1 MNVQNGSVVPSEP
14 AASASAV
21 VVETPGSG
29 AVSLPSGFPLAHADF
44 TRAGADLHLASPD
57 GDVVVVRDY
66 FLTDHPPALST
77 PDGAQVGG
85 DTALNLAGPVAP
97 GQVAQL
103 GAATPGSDPIG
114 TVENLEGAVTVV
126 HADGTKTNLTK
137 GDPVFQGDVLE
148 TGDGAAVGIV
158 LADNST
164 FALGESGRMILDE
177 MVYDPSAQT
186 GSAVFSLMSGAAT
199 FVSGQIAKTDQDAV
213 QIKTPVATI
222 GIRGTKVHIETDG
235 TTMSAVN
242 MPEVTLDGV
251 QPGEIAIYGND
262 GTFLGSANQSG
273 QGWSWSPSAS
283 STPTS
288 LNLPSDQLTSV
299 TAAVERA
306 LPTSIEEK
314 AVNAL
319 EDARAAEAKAE
330 ALTQQAEQAA
340 QNGQNAEAL
349 SQQAD
354 AARQAAEA
362 AAQAAQE
369 AVKRA
374 TTDVGRPVNTWME
387 TGLNQFNPNADVM
400 DTVALANAE
409 RRTASNS
416 PEDLASQQVDANG
429 AVVTPASQTVINQAP
444 APVAETITSAPVS
457 MTGGMAG
464 MSAPTTMFG
473 GNAGTD
479 GVGAAPPPLDV
490 GAGSLFQQGASAGNA
505 NAPVLMAGA
514 SVVAD
519 STISTTGT
527 SSAVQ
532 TITDLVSAGT
542 STTLNS
548 STDNST
554 TTVVASAPTTYTFTG
569 WAIDGYLSGAT
580 VFEDLNGNKVWDAG
594 EALATTDA
602 SGNWS
607 LTGAKGTGSI
617 VVTGGT
623 DVATGLVFGGKMT
636 APAGSAV
643 ITPLTTLI
651 QKQVDA
657 GATLAD
663 AQATIK
669 AALGL
674 STTTGDLTQL
684 DPVASGNLEVY
695 KAGMQIANAITQ
707 ATAALSGAGAT
718 DTAAGSLTDSSGA
731 TLALSASAT
740 ATFANVATSFYTQIS
755 SVTTAA
761 DLESMSTVAQGTAS
775 QAILA
780 NVATGGVNTGSNEY
794 AAAEGTTITL
804 GSEAAD
810 TLAGGA
816 GGDTLSGLGGNDTL
830 DGGAGADTLYGGKGD
845 DTLVYDA
852 NDVLADGGTGVDTL
866 TVTDATLD
874 LATVA
879 GTQVKNIEIINLAG
893 ANGTTLT
900 LTPDAVDA
908 LASATGEVKIAGG
921 VDSTVRL
928 GSGWTLQSDVNGQ
941 STYVA
946 TATSGATVIMVL
958 DNAVNIAPVIDSAA
972 TLAATED
979 TAASGAISAS
989 DADGNTLSYSV
1000 TGSARHGAVTIDALT
1015 GTYTYSPT
1023 GNFNGTDTFTVAV
1036 SDGGVVTTQT
1046 INVTVAAVN
1055 DAPVIT
1061 SAATLAAT
1069 ENAAASGQITATDAE
1084 GNPLSF
1090 SLSSDPNAATAAHGA
1105 VVVNADGT
1113 YTYTPTRGFEGTD
1126 TFTVAVSDG
1135 VATTSQV
1142 ISVTVAPINET
1153 VIGTVGDDVLNPGGG
1168 SDLLI
1173 GGAGNDVLD
1182 GGAGDDVLVGD
1193 SYIGATPSSALV
1205 SGLGGVTGF
1214 GENVVRMM
1222 DDGAAMVNLSS
1233 VFGGGLHFGGNTY
1246 TSLYINVNGNITF
1259 GQAQSAYTPY
1269 AIDATTTVPMI
1280 APFFADVDPWGGAA
1294 AATVGGNSTG
1304 SNRVYYDMDAA
1315 SGTFTV
1321 TWDDVGYYAA
1331 GTDKLNAFQL
1341 QLVDQGA
1348 GNFDVVFR
1356 YENIDWT
1363 TGNFSGGANG
1373 LGGTVAHAGLTTGD
1387 GTSAV
1392 EIDGSGVQDSVLGW
1406 DTSVG
1411 NTGAQGVW
1419 SFQVVNGQVVT
1430 DATGAAAAADVT
1442 GGTSG
1447 ADVLSGGAGNDTLYY
1462 DAADTLVSGGAGF
1475 DTLMVRGTADLSVVN
1490 DTQFDSID
1498 RIDLSSSAGADSLSL
1513 SASSVTALV
1522 DGTNAF
1528 TGTAN
1533 AIFVSL
1539 GMNDTLNLVGS
1550 ANQEWS
1556 TTSTTMDV
1564 NADGTSE
1571 SYTVYTHATANATV
1585 YVENQAPA

>member
-718 DTAAGSLTDSSGA
+718 DTAAAADAVFAAFSSALSRVRSRARSRTSITSETFSRICMRAMGSCSVRPRFTALAVYSSPFSFFFSQSSPPCPCSWSESARTVSSFFATSCLINPCLNSMTVHALSIQPQYLRWSSSDGSACRTCPLARHAAVPSSGA
-731 TLALSASAT
+731 R
-740 ATFANVATSFYTQIS
+740 
-755 SVTTAA
+755 
-761 DLESMSTVAQGTAS
+761 STPAGACVPRPGTAPGRGPPFP
-775 QAILA
+775 QAPGA
-780 NVATGGVNTGSNEY
+780 PSGRWRRRWSCRAMVRDTRASRNDGARARPGVPPP
-794 AAAEGTTITL
+794 AAP
-804 GSEAAD
+804 S
-810 TLAGGA
+810 LAGP
-816 GGDTLSGLGGNDTL
+816 
-830 DGGAGADTLYGGKGD
+830 
-845 DTLVYDA
+845 
-852 NDVLADGGTGVDTL
+852 
-866 TVTDATLD
+866 ATRR
-874 LATVA
+874 
-879 GTQVKNIEIINLAG
+879 NN
-893 ANGTTLT
+893 
-900 LTPDAVDA
+900 P
-908 LASATGEVKIAGG
+908 
-921 VDSTVRL
+921 
-928 GSGWTLQSDVNGQ
+928 
-941 STYVA
+941 
-946 TATSGATVIMVL
+946 
-958 DNAVNIAPVIDSAA
+958 
-972 TLAATED
+972 
-979 TAASGAISAS
+979 ASGCYS
-989 DADGNTLSYSV
+989 TLPERCS
-1000 TGSARHGAVTIDALT
+1000 
-1015 GTYTYSPT
+1015 
-1023 GNFNGTDTFTVAV
+1023 
-1036 SDGGVVTTQT
+1036 
-1046 INVTVAAVN
+1046 
-1055 DAPVIT
+1055 IT
-1061 SAATLAAT
+1061 S
-1069 ENAAASGQITATDAE
+1069 
-1084 GNPLSF
+1084 PL
-1090 SLSSDPNAATAAHGA
+1090 
-1105 VVVNADGT
+1105 VVV
-1113 YTYTPTRGFEGTD
+1113 
-1126 TFTVAVSDG
+1126 
-1135 VATTSQV
+1135 SQ
-1142 ISVTVAPINET
+1142 S
-1153 VIGTVGDDVLNPGGG
+1153 
-1168 SDLLI
+1168 
-1173 GGAGNDVLD
+1173 
-1182 GGAGDDVLVGD
+1182 
-1193 SYIGATPSSALV
+1193 
-1205 SGLGGVTGF
+1205 
-1214 GENVVRMM
+1214 R
-1222 DDGAAMVNLSS
+1222 
-1233 VFGGGLHFGGNTY
+1233 
-1246 TSLYINVNGNITF
+1246 
-1259 GQAQSAYTPY
+1259 
-1269 AIDATTTVPMI
+1269 
-1280 APFFADVDPWGGAA
+1280 
-1294 AATVGGNSTG
+1294 
-1304 SNRVYYDMDAA
+1304 R
-1315 SGTFTV
+1315 
-1321 TWDDVGYYAA
+1321 
-1331 GTDKLNAFQL
+1331 
-1341 QLVDQGA
+1341 
-1348 GNFDVVFR
+1348 
-1356 YENIDWT
+1356 
-1363 TGNFSGGANG
+1363 
-1373 LGGTVAHAGLTTGD
+1373 
-1387 GTSAV
+1387 
-1392 EIDGSGVQDSVLGW
+1392 
-1406 DTSVG
+1406 
-1411 NTGAQGVW
+1411 
-1419 SFQVVNGQVVT
+1419 
-1430 DATGAAAAADVT
+1430 
-1442 GGTSG
+1442 
-1447 ADVLSGGAGNDTLYY
+1447 
-1462 DAADTLVSGGAGF
+1462 
-1475 DTLMVRGTADLSVVN
+1475 
-1490 DTQFDSID
+1490 
-1498 RIDLSSSAGADSLSL
+1498 
-1513 SASSVTALV
+1513 
-1522 DGTNAF
+1522 
-1528 TGTAN
+1528 
-1533 AIFVSL
+1533 
-1539 GMNDTLNLVGS
+1539 
-1550 ANQEWS
+1550 
-1556 TTSTTMDV
+1556 
-1564 NADGTSE
+1564 
-1571 SYTVYTHATANATV
+1571 
-1585 YVENQAPA
+1585 